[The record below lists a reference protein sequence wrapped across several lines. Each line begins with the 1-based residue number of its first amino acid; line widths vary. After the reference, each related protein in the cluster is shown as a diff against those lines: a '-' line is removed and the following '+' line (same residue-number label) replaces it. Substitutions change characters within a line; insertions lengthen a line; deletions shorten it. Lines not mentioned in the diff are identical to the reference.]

1 MSIMTAT
8 HHRSQLMRNFGIR
21 EADLT
26 SLEITITEEIN
37 PSAINTKWETAIAKV
52 VLSVETAPWRRALRI
67 DRLRLRTSE
76 VIKTTLARDRL
87 LRTMEICG
95 HIPRWEPPV
104 IQAAPAPTP
113 PIQPPQAAPAP
124 PAAPAP
130 TPVIQPPQAAP
141 APQEAPAP
149 QAAPA
154 SPAAPARPR
163 QPVIYVR
170 NPLTGRRIL
179 KSGRLY
185 KKLQREGKI
194 PNDPQTYEQ
203 RRRHEDELARVARR
217 RRDISALVEQHL
229 EGRDVQLQRVA
240 NAVFHNVAS
249 EEQQRQHMVV
259 ERQRVEA
266 EAPEQ
271 SRLRVEAAAAGAL
284 ARLEAQRTAAREQ
297 RPTEQ
302 PTEPCAICM
311 DDTYT
316 DPLRLRECG
325 HTYCYECIKHWHTSR
340 HGRAKCP
347 TCRTDIQRNP
357 ALA

>member
-1 MSIMTAT
+1 
-8 HHRSQLMRNFGIR
+8 MRNFGIR

-26 SLEITITEEIN
+26 ALGITMTEEIN
-37 PSAINTKWETAIAKV
+37 PSAINTKWETAITHAV
-52 VLSVETAPWRRALRI
+52 MMRDLTGTLAGRLAELQPMTVERMRVKMTI
-67 DRLRLRTSE
+67 D
-76 VIKTTLARDRL
+76 TTYARDRL

-113 PIQPPQAAPAP
+113 VIQPPQAAPAP

-130 TPVIQPPQAAP
+130 QAAQAPP
-141 APQEAPAP
+141 AAPAP
-149 QAAPA
+149 QAAQAP
-154 SPAAPARPR
+154 PAAPVR
-163 QPVIYVR
+163 QLGPFTPGYVPFISADVER
-170 NPLTGRRIL
+170 RLAAAGPWVTNPLTGRRIR
-179 KSGRLY
+179 KRGALY
-185 KKLQREGKI
+185 KKLQRQGKI
-194 PNDPQTYEQ
+194 PEDPQTPQQRRQDMGRAWRAAHAQGTGITWEQWRREYDLSFEPATPEQ
-203 RRRHEDELARVARR
+203 R
-217 RRDISALVEQHL
+217 
-229 EGRDVQLQRVA
+229 
-240 NAVFHNVAS
+240 
-249 EEQQRQHMVV
+249 
-259 ERQRVEA
+259 
-266 EAPEQ
+266 
-271 SRLRVEAAAAGAL
+271 RLRVEAAAAGAL

>member
-1 MSIMTAT
+1 MTAT
-8 HHRSQLMRNFGIR
+8 HHRSQMMRNFGIR

-37 PSAINTKWETAIAKV
+37 PSAINTKWETAIAEAV
-52 VLSVETAPWRRALRI
+52 GGYSPWTIVPMEER
-67 DRLRLRTSE
+67 RTSA
-76 VIKTTLARDRL
+76 VIKATLARDRL

-113 PIQPPQAAPAP
+113 
-124 PAAPAP
+124 
-130 TPVIQPPQAAP
+130 VIQPSQA
-141 APQEAPAP
+141 APAP

-154 SPAAPARPR
+154 VQAAPVVQAAPAVQAVQVNPHPIPPR
-163 QPVIYVR
+163 EYAR
-170 NPLTGRRIL
+170 NPLTRRQIL
-179 KSGRLY
+179 KSGALY
-185 KKLQREGKI
+185 KKLQRQGKI
-194 PNDPQTYEQ
+194 PDDPQTPRQRANDRNRAWRAARSASLVDESQGPGISWDQWLREYDLACEPQLQQQQQQWEQ
-203 RRRHEDELARVARR
+203 RRRR
-217 RRDISALVEQHL
+217 
-229 EGRDVQLQRVA
+229 
-240 NAVFHNVAS
+240 
-249 EEQQRQHMVV
+249 
-259 ERQRVEA
+259 
-266 EAPEQ
+266 
-271 SRLRVEAAAAGAL
+271 RVEAAAAGAL
-284 ARLEAQRTAAREQ
+284 SHLEAQRTAAREQ